1 MKKKKMK
8 AEPQTRDN
16 NINNLQEKT
25 IEQEL
30 TISNLHTQPEP
41 LKNIKK
47 TLIKSDETK
56 ENYKTN
62 KRYQ

>member
-1 MKKKKMK
+1 MK

-16 NINNLQEKT
+16 NFNNLQEKT

-41 LKNIKK
+41 LKN
-47 TLIKSDETK
+47 LIKSDETK